1 MASLKA
7 IILVLTGVSFLVS
20 CSGGGSGG
28 AEGDARPPAKKP
40 VLVDRPVV
48 PEQGPFVVQGPDSIQ
63 LHVPAGAQGSPES
76 ILLHKGSA
84 QDIQEGQETVVSPV
98 VRINLLDG
106 HSVQAKREITLRIP
120 LGMVPV
126 VPTRLMAKVR
136 LSTGVVLPVLGVWN
150 STEQSYD
157 IPLASLVD
165 GWSLAVVQKE
175 DAKILRT
182 SQQNFFTSLG
192 WLTDLNWET
201 CDWSAVIHNDM
212 TEEDVSLKILPEA
225 KRVCESLSALGVR
238 APRLWVTEQG
248 GIKSRILHVV
258 NTSSFFSHNPLDED
272 DEYLSNASE
281 EEMLALGQM
290 YISYRQYEDLNRQ
303 HGITLGNI
311 LIHELFHGV
320 QWGYD
325 LRYGRQGNITSLK
338 AYNEGTS
345 TPLGQTYQQ
354 YLSIS
359 GPRAIARDLGNGEHM
374 YLDEAVDSPWSKYY
388 TKQSFFAYVASRWN
402 QGSFSYVHQLYEQM
416 AVSAYAH
423 PNLSVKE
430 YLPLYRDGMDK
441 AFRNEFG
448 KSLRDIYSEF
458 AEDRAF
464 VHSPASVLHK
474 IDQGLKRFTLAE
486 TLFANEIK
494 SLDYILSG
502 NTRVEYTDIAP
513 LSMRVMK
520 ILPPADLCTTDCPA
534 ENILYIKMGISG
546 LDESSQDFRIVT
558 YAVDAT
564 TQEAIP
570 QSRREIR
577 SLRDPVAF
585 KVPRGKLWHHVVLI
599 MNASVS
605 DHSIGF
611 TAQGHAGI
619 DYVLPQDVTTGDS
632 VAIYGAG
639 FGEAQGGAQVL
650 CDSHQLTVSSWSAKR
665 IQVVIPPEVPSKKC
679 QLFIRWGALETN
691 KVLLN
696 IRSSGLS
703 QYKIYLDFDS
713 RAISG
718 KRITLPIF
726 VANKKVT
733 FRYSESGK
741 HGEEDYT
748 LSLNGEGSYDGKIIQ
763 ISGSVIISTKHQMT
777 IGKDIVVTTEKE
789 SMTFKNANGK
799 WVMNI
804 FLPGKTESSSAHYIY
819 HREEPRQPPTHIEL
833 QHDPDVQI
841 WDWVE

>member
-1 MASLKA
+1 M
-7 IILVLTGVSFLVS
+7 
-20 CSGGGSGG
+20 
-28 AEGDARPPAKKP
+28 
-40 VLVDRPVV
+40 
-48 PEQGPFVVQGPDSIQ
+48 
-63 LHVPAGAQGSPES
+63 
-76 ILLHKGSA
+76 
-84 QDIQEGQETVVSPV
+84 SPV

-106 HSVQAKREITLRIP
+106 HSVQTKREMTLKIP

-126 VPTRLMAKVR
+126 VPAKLMAKVR
-136 LSTGVVLPVLGVWN
+136 LSTGVVLPLLGVWN
-150 STEQSYD
+150 SAEQSYD

-175 DAKILRT
+175 DAKILST
-182 SQQNFFTSLG
+182 SQQNFLTTLG

-212 TEEDVSLKILPEA
+212 TEEEVSLKILPEA

-248 GIKSRILHVV
+248 GMKSRILHVV
-258 NTSSFFSHNPLDED
+258 NSASFFSHNPLDEN

-303 HGITLGNI
+303 YGITLRNI

-423 PNLSVKE
+423 PNLSVNE
-430 YLPLYRDGMDK
+430 YLPLYREGMDK
-441 AFRNEFG
+441 AFHNEFR
-448 KSLRDIYSEF
+448 KSLRDIYFEF

-464 VHSPASVLHK
+464 IHSPASVLHK

-486 TLFANEIK
+486 TLFENEIK

-502 NTRVEYTDIAP
+502 DVRVEYEDIAP

-520 ILPPADLCTTDCPA
+520 VLPPADLCTNDCPA
-534 ENILYIKMGISG
+534 ENIFYIKMGISG
-546 LDESSQDFRIVT
+546 LDEGSQDFRIVT
-558 YAVDAT
+558 YAVDTT
-564 TQEAIP
+564 TQEAIL
-570 QSRREIR
+570 QSRRELKN
-577 SLRDPVAF
+577 LREPVAF
-585 KVPRGKLWHHVVLI
+585 KVPRGKLWHHLVFI
-599 MNASVS
+599 MNASVG
-605 DHSIGF
+605 DHAIRF
-611 TAQGHAGI
+611 IAQGNAGI
-619 DYVLPQDVTTGDS
+619 DYVLPQDTTAGDTVT
-632 VAIYGAG
+632 IYGAG
-639 FGEAQGGAQVL
+639 FGEEQGRAQVL
-650 CDSHQLTVSSWSAKR
+650 CDSHQMTVSSWSAKR
-665 IQVVIPPEVPSKKC
+665 IQVVIPSGIPSKRC
-679 QLFIRWGALETN
+679 QLFIRWGAVETN

-703 QYKIYLDFDS
+703 QYKIYLDFYS
-713 RAISG
+713 RAISS

-726 VANKKVT
+726 VDNKKLT
-733 FRYSESGK
+733 FNYSESGK
-741 HGEEDYT
+741 SEEEDYT
-748 LSLNGEGSYDGKIIQ
+748 LSINGEGSYDGSIVQ
-763 ISGSVIISTKHQMT
+763 ISGSIVISTKQQM
-777 IGKDIVVTTEKE
+777 KVANDIVLTTEEE
-789 SMTFKNANGK
+789 SMVFKNANGK

-804 FLPGKTESSSAHYIY
+804 FFPGKTENSSAHYIY
-819 HREEPRQPPTHIEL
+819 HREEPRLPSTHFEL
-833 QHDPDVQI
+833 QHDPDVLI
-841 WDWVE
+841 WDWIE